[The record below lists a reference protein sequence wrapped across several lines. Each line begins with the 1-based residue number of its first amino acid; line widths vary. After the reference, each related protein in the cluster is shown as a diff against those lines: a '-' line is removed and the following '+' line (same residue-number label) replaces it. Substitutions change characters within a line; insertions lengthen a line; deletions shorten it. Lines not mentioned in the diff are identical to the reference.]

1 MNGQRPENPAVRDEN
16 RGKFAT
22 GPELHARL
30 ARDGAPEE
38 RTVRGLKPTRQPR
51 LKVKD
56 ALAATSVS
64 GSEPT

>member
-1 MNGQRPENPAVRDEN
+1 MSAGRPENPAERDAN
-16 RGKFAT
+16 RGGFAT

-64 GSEPT
+64 GSDPT